1 MPTTMMSSG
10 FPPPPK
16 FTKNI
21 LIGLLGLYV
30 VELLLQSW
38 IGFPTQLLGWHPSS
52 NFELYQPF
60 TCYLVQ
66 GQQPL
71 NVMMSLLMVYFF
83 FPSVQKGYGKKG
95 LIKLLQFTFGIGTF
109 WGALMIVSGAVAQ
122 TSPFM
127 GLSPFITA
135 SLVVFGLKNPRATI
149 LLFFI
154 LPIQAAWIAW
164 GTGLFA
170 LLNFLFGRTLG
181 AAMICGGWLSGFLF
195 MKARGKIGLKS
206 LYKQFTRKR
215 RKKKISQ
222 FRVIDGGKRRSKKK
236 KNPRDDWH

>member
-1 MPTTMMSSG
+1 M
-10 FPPPPK
+10 
-16 FTKNI
+16 
-21 LIGLLGLYV
+21 
-30 VELLLQSW
+30 ELLLQSW
-38 IGFPTQLLGWHPSS
+38 IGFPTEILGWHPSS

-66 GQQPL
+66 GQLPL

-122 TSPFM
+122 PSPFM

-135 SLVVFGLKNPRATI
+135 SVVVFGLKNPRGQP
-149 LLFFI
+149 FCSFSFY
-154 LPIQAAWIAW
+154 PYKAAWIAW

-170 LLNFLFGRTLG
+170 LLNFLFGRTLES
-181 AAMICGGWLSGFLF
+181 AMICGGWLSGFL
-195 MKARGKIGLKS
+195 
-206 LYKQFTRKR
+206 LYE
-215 RKKKISQ
+215 SQ
-222 FRVIDGGKRRSKKK
+222 RE
-236 KNPRDDWH
+236 NWT